1 MGLQLELGAQG
12 TKGKAGLTN
21 QIKPHKEPVKV
32 SEVRFSP
39 LMGTLRLK
47 KERNLLEVP
56 RWQSWA

>member
-12 TKGKAGLTN
+12 TKGKAGLMTD
-21 QIKPHKEPVKV
+21 QTSQEPVKV

>member
-12 TKGKAGLTN
+12 AKSKAGLMADQTSR
-21 QIKPHKEPVKV
+21 EPVKV

-47 KERNLLEVP
+47 EETSLLEVP